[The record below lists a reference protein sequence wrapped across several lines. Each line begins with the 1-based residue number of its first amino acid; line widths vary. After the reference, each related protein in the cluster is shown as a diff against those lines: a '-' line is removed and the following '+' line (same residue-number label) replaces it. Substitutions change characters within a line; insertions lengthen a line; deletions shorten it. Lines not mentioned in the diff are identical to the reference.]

1 MMENALDTLKTAF
14 PNPEPFSPVEDFE
27 ADGRTM
33 DNRKYRW
40 RAYQQPVQTAVEE
53 LLMKMNLLLWCYY
66 KNVYVFLFLTVSG
79 CFWFCVSCI
88 RRLMFPSK
96 VSPSLNIPDLHPKVT
111 YCFSEGSTVSRHI
124 LFAVSEKW
132 IPVTDDVFVF
142 LIMTLGPQWHVAV
155 WP

>member
-40 RAYQQPVQTAVEE
+40 RAHQQPVQDVEE

-66 KNVYVFLFLTVSG
+66 KNVYVFFVSDCKWVLLVL
-79 CFWFCVSCI
+79 CFMYQEAYVPKQS
-88 RRLMFPSK
+88 FPISQY
-96 VSPSLNIPDLHPKVT
+96 T
-111 YCFSEGSTVSRHI
+111 
-124 LFAVSEKW
+124 
-132 IPVTDDVFVF
+132 
-142 LIMTLGPQWHVAV
+142 
-155 WP
+155 